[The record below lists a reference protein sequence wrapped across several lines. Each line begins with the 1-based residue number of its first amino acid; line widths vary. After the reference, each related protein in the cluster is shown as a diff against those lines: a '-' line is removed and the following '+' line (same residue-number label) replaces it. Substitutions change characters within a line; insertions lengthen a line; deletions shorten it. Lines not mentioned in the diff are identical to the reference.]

1 MEAFTPQEQALL
13 ITILSERQR
22 ELLHEIA
29 RADLHEFRR
38 ELQAREAMLESVL
51 RKLSPEAAG
60 RAA

>member
-13 ITILSERQR
+13 VTILSERQR

-29 RADLHEFRR
+29 RAELREFRR
-38 ELQAREAMLESVL
+38 ELQEREAMLESLL
-51 RKLSPEAAG
+51 RKLTSEAAG